1 MLAFITNA
9 LYDSYSSRVVK
20 LTAFK
25 ERHTMAGLF
34 EKLFKPFIFPYAN
47 GDIRIYKKARVLAP
61 VSLAIGLFSIILAIV
76 MFTTG
81 AVTVTIAIG
90 FLFAI
95 CLATLF
101 LMAKK
106 RYGIASSLFIYG
118 LFIVMFAAIKFDA
131 YQNVYECYVFAS
143 LGFFVL
149 VVLALIGIS
158 YIQVLILTI
167 LILGAIAVLYIMD
180 ALPLDEGVVTTLAIQ
195 SLATCGILIIAG
207 SSFVTTTIR
216 MQKKLV
222 DETAEMSE
230 TARRQYIE
238 TIEAINETQAKSQ
251 IISEQLTHSAENLQK
266 AAHQLQNFIE
276 ETLQGLASLNDA
288 VTANNRSEHNV
299 LSTQKQV
306 KEAISKYF
314 AKIHESGASINQ
326 MIQAIEEIGTAA
338 LQRQHGV
345 ANLSTLAHDG
355 EERVAEISQS
365 IQELVQ
371 STSRMEEMNTLI
383 GDVAGRTNLLGMNA
397 SIEAAH
403 AGEAG
408 KGFGV
413 VAEEIRAL
421 AEEASEGSRTIA
433 SILSDTQEM
442 MEQAEKSGHA
452 TTEFFTKMSEE
463 IQQVAAT
470 LNQLLSRLQEI
481 TSGTT
486 EISEAIN
493 GFTIFSDEARN
504 ALEEIQTAIEE
515 TVARS
520 SQSQAIAE
528 NLQNSSQAI
537 THACSNLL
545 SEADQLKKLSIEN
558 RQYINKL
565 KERLE

>member
-1 MLAFITNA
+1 
-9 LYDSYSSRVVK
+9 
-20 LTAFK
+20 
-25 ERHTMAGLF
+25 MAGLF
-34 EKLFKPFIFPYAN
+34 EKIFKPFIYPYIE
-47 GDIRIYKKARVLAP
+47 GDLRIYKKARVLAP
-61 VSLAIGLFSIILAIV
+61 VSLTIGIFSIALAVI
-76 MFTTG
+76 MLTTG
-81 AVTVTIAIG
+81 AITVAIAIG

-95 CLATLF
+95 CLATLI
-101 LMAKK
+101 LMTKK
-106 RYGIASSLFIYG
+106 QYGIASSLFVYG
-118 LFIVMFAAIKFDA
+118 LFLVMFAAIKFDA
-131 YQNVYECYVFAS
+131 YQNIYECYVFAT

-158 YIQVLILTI
+158 QVQVIVMAILT
-167 LILGAIAVLYIMD
+167 LAAIAFLYISD
-180 ALPLDEGVVTTLAIQ
+180 ALPLEEGIVTTLAIQ
-195 SLATCGILIIAG
+195 SLSTCAILIIAG
-207 SSFVTTTIR
+207 SSFVAATIR

-230 TARRQYIE
+230 ASRLQYLE
-238 TIEAINETQAKSQ
+238 TINAINDTQTKSQ
-251 IISEQLTHSAENLQK
+251 MISEQLTHSAENLQR

-276 ETLQGLASLNDA
+276 EALQGLAMLDDTIS
-288 VTANNRSEHNV
+288 ANNRSEHDV
-299 LSTQKQV
+299 LATQKRVTQ
-306 KEAISKYF
+306 AINQYF
-314 AKIHESGASINQ
+314 SKIHESSASINQ

-345 ANLSTLAHDG
+345 ANLSALAHDG
-355 EERVAEISQS
+355 EERVAEISHS

-403 AGEAG
+403 AGDAG

-442 MEQAEKSGHA
+442 MEQAEKSGQA
-452 TTEFFTKMSEE
+452 TTEFFSKMSEE

-470 LNQLLSRLQEI
+470 LNQLLSRLKEI
-481 TSGTT
+481 TSGTA

-493 GFTIFSDEARN
+493 DFSVFSDEAHH
-504 ALEEIQTAIEE
+504 ALDEIQTAIEQ

-528 NLQNSSQAI
+528 NLRNSSQSIA
-537 THACSNLL
+537 HACSNLL
-545 SEADQLKKLSIEN
+545 TEADQLKKLSLEN
-558 RQYINKL
+558 QQYITEL
-565 KERLE
+565 KERLA

>member
-1 MLAFITNA
+1 
-9 LYDSYSSRVVK
+9 
-20 LTAFK
+20 
-25 ERHTMAGLF
+25 MAGLF
-34 EKLFKPFIFPYAN
+34 DKLFKPFIFPYLE

-61 VSLAIGLFSIILAIV
+61 VSLTIGVFSIILAVI
-76 MFTTG
+76 MLTTG
-81 AVTVTIAIG
+81 AATVSIAIG
-90 FLFAI
+90 FLFTI
-95 CLATLF
+95 CLATLI

-118 LFIVMFAAIKFDA
+118 LFLVMFAAIKFDA
-131 YQNVYECYVFAS
+131 YQNVYECYVFAT

-149 VVLALIGIS
+149 VVLALVGIS
-158 YIQVLILTI
+158 QIQALVMTVLT
-167 LILGAIAVLYIMD
+167 LGAIAVLYIFD
-180 ALPLDEGVVTTLAIQ
+180 ALPIDEGIVTTLAIQ
-195 SLATCGILIIAG
+195 SLSTCAILIIAG
-207 SSFVTTTIR
+207 GSFVATTIR

-230 TARRQYIE
+230 ASRIQYHE
-238 TIEAINETQAKSQ
+238 TIDAINETQAKSQ
-251 IISEQLTHSAENLQK
+251 MISEKLAHSAENLQK

-276 ETLQGLASLNDA
+276 EALQGLAMLDDA
-288 VTANNRSEHNV
+288 ITANNRSEHDV
-299 LSTQKQV
+299 LSTQRRVTQ
-306 KEAISKYF
+306 AISQYF
-314 AKIHESGASINQ
+314 TKIHESSASINQ
-326 MIQAIEEIGTAA
+326 MIQAIEEIGTAT

-345 ANLSTLAHDG
+345 ANLSALAHDG

-442 MEQAEKSGHA
+442 MEQAEKSGQA

-470 LNQLLSRLQEI
+470 LNQLLNRLKEI
-481 TSGTT
+481 TSGTA
-486 EISEAIN
+486 EVSEAIN
-493 GFTIFSDEARN
+493 GFSIFSDEAHL
-504 ALEEIQTAIEE
+504 ALEEIQTAIEQ

-528 NLQNSSQAI
+528 NLRNSSQSIA
-537 THACSNLL
+537 HACSNLL
-545 SEADQLKKLSIEN
+545 TEADQLKKLSLEN
-558 RQYINKL
+558 RQYINEL
-565 KERLE
+565 KERCIALH

>member
-1 MLAFITNA
+1 
-9 LYDSYSSRVVK
+9 
-20 LTAFK
+20 
-25 ERHTMAGLF
+25 MAGLF
-34 EKLFKPFIFPYAN
+34 EKLFKPYISPYLE

-61 VSLAIGLFSIILAIV
+61 VSLTIGIFSIILAVI
-76 MFTTG
+76 MLMTG
-81 AVTVTIAIG
+81 AVTVSIAIG

-95 CLATLF
+95 CLATLI
-101 LMAKK
+101 LMATK
-106 RYGIASSLFIYG
+106 RYGIASSIFIYG
-118 LFIVMFAAIKFDA
+118 LFLVMFAAIKFDA
-131 YQNVYECYVFAS
+131 YQNVYECYVFAT
-143 LGFFVL
+143 LGFFIL
-149 VVLALIGIS
+149 VVLALVGIS
-158 YIQVLILTI
+158 QIQVLVMTVLT
-167 LILGAIAVLYIMD
+167 LGAIAVLYIFD
-180 ALPLDEGVVTTLAIQ
+180 ALPVDEGVVTVLAIQ
-195 SLATCGILIIAG
+195 SLSTCAILIIAG
-207 SSFVTTTIR
+207 SSFVAATIR

-222 DETAEMSE
+222 AETIAMSE
-230 TARRQYIE
+230 ASRQQYRE
-238 TIEAINETQAKSQ
+238 TINAVNETQKKSQ
-251 IISEQLTHSAENLQK
+251 KNSEKLAQSAENLQK
-266 AAHQLQNFIE
+266 TAQQLQNFIE
-276 ETLQGLASLNDA
+276 EALQGLATLDDA
-288 VTANNRSEHNV
+288 ITENNRSERDV

-306 KEAISKYF
+306 AQAISQYF
-314 AKIHESGASINQ
+314 TKIHESSASINQ

-345 ANLSTLAHDG
+345 VNLSALAHDG

-442 MEQAEKSGHA
+442 MEQAEKSGQA
-452 TTEFFTKMSEE
+452 TTDFFSKMSEE
-463 IQQVAAT
+463 IQQVATT
-470 LNQLLSRLQEI
+470 LNQLLNRLKEI

-493 GFTIFSDEARN
+493 GFTIFSEEAHH
-504 ALEEIQTAIEE
+504 ALEEIQIAIEQ
-515 TVARS
+515 TITRS

-528 NLQNSSQAI
+528 NLRNGSQSLVR
-537 THACSNLL
+537 ACNNLL
-545 SEADQLKKLSIEN
+545 TEAEQLKRLSMEN
-558 RQYINKL
+558 LQYITEL
-565 KERLE
+565 KEYLE

>member
-1 MLAFITNA
+1 
-9 LYDSYSSRVVK
+9 
-20 LTAFK
+20 
-25 ERHTMAGLF
+25 MAGLF
-34 EKLFKPFIFPYAN
+34 DKLFKPFIFPYLE

-61 VSLAIGLFSIILAIV
+61 VSLTIGFFSIILAVI
-76 MFTTG
+76 MLTTG
-81 AVTVTIAIG
+81 AATVSIAIG
-90 FLFAI
+90 FLFTI
-95 CLATLF
+95 CLATLI

-106 RYGIASSLFIYG
+106 RYGVASSLFIYG
-118 LFIVMFAAIKFDA
+118 LFLVMFAAIKFDA
-131 YQNVYECYVFAS
+131 YQNVYECYVFAT

-149 VVLALIGIS
+149 VVLALVGIS
-158 YIQVLILTI
+158 QIQALVMTVLT
-167 LILGAIAVLYIMD
+167 LGAIAVLYIFD
-180 ALPLDEGVVTTLAIQ
+180 ALPIDEDIVTTLAIQ
-195 SLATCGILIIAG
+195 SLSTCAILIIAG
-207 SSFVTTTIR
+207 GSFVATTIR

-230 TARRQYIE
+230 ASRKQYFE
-238 TIEAINETQAKSQ
+238 TIDAINETQAKSQ
-251 IISEQLTHSAENLQK
+251 MISEKLAHSAENLQK

-276 ETLQGLASLNDA
+276 EALQGLAMLDDA
-288 VTANNRSEHNV
+288 ITANNRSEHDV
-299 LSTQKQV
+299 LSTQRRVTQ
-306 KEAISKYF
+306 AISQYF
-314 AKIHESGASINQ
+314 TKIHESSASINQ

-345 ANLSTLAHDG
+345 ANLSALAHDG

-442 MEQAEKSGHA
+442 MEQAEKSGQA

-470 LNQLLSRLQEI
+470 LNQLLNRLKEI
-481 TSGTT
+481 TSGTA
-486 EISEAIN
+486 EVSEAIN
-493 GFTIFSDEARN
+493 GFSIFSDEAHL
-504 ALEEIQTAIEE
+504 ALEEIQTAIEQ

-528 NLQNSSQAI
+528 NLRNSSQSIA
-537 THACSNLL
+537 HACSNLL
-545 SEADQLKKLSIEN
+545 TEADQLKKLSLEN
-558 RQYINKL
+558 RQYINEL
-565 KERLE
+565 KERCIALH